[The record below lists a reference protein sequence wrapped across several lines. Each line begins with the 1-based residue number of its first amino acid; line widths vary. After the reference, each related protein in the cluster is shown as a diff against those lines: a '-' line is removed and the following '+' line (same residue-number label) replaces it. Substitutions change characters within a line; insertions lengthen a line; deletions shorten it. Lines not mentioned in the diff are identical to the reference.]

1 MERLRTVFLKAR
13 SNKAL
18 QLTWARFHA
27 LRKSIASLMGF
38 GCLSVAGVGPP
49 TQLNL
54 DR

>member
-1 MERLRTVFLKAR
+1 MERLRTVLLKAR

-18 QLTWARFHA
+18 QWTWARFHA
-27 LRKSIASLMGF
+27 LRTSVASMMGF

-49 TQLNL
+49 MQLNL